1 MTKTTAN
8 KKRELALLAVEALK
22 REYPDAICSLEYQDP
37 LQLLISTRL
46 SAQCTDARVNLV
58 TPALFARFPTLEA
71 FCEGTEEE
79 IGELIHSCGFY
90 KMKSKDI
97 LAACRMI
104 RDEFGGKVPDT
115 IEELTRLPGVGRKT
129 ANLVV
134 GDIYGKPAVVT
145 DTHCIRIAG
154 RLGLTQNTVPV
165 KVEDD
170 LRAVLP
176 PEESN
181 DFCHR
186 LVLHGRAVCTARKAM
201 CEACCMAEFCK
212 KAGVGPNGEKIAPK
226 KKTPSKK

>member
-1 MTKTTAN
+1 MTK
-8 KKRELALLAVEALK
+8 KELALLAVEALK
-22 REYPDAICSLEYQDP
+22 KEYPGAVCSLEYRDP
-37 LQLLISTRL
+37 LQLLIATRL
-46 SAQCTDARVNLV
+46 SAQCTDARVNMV

-79 IGELIHSCGFY
+79 IGELIRSCGFY
-90 KMKSKDI
+90 KIKSKDI

-104 RDEFGGKVPDT
+104 RDEFGGRVPDT
-115 IEELTRLPGVGRKT
+115 IEDLIRLPGVGRKT

-154 RLGLTQNTVPV
+154 RLGLTKSTVPV

-186 LVLHGRAVCTARKAM
+186 LVLHGRAVCAARKAM
-201 CEACCMAEFCK
+201 CENCCMKEFCK
-212 KAGVGPNGEKIAPK
+212 KAGVNTDGTKKAPK
-226 KKTPSKK
+226 KNAPKK